1 MYGVEGKANYNEMEK
16 KVESLKQLAAPFYDI
31 GEAKYSFNEI
41 DKAME
46 TVKALNFPILMNQE
60 SAHHFNE
67 ISKVLSKYPVHCRTL
82 ILFLFQHAET
92 LKDLIGPVYLSED
105 VSHKFSVVPPR
116 VEAPRWK
123 NKPER
128 FE

>member
-1 MYGVEGKANYNEMEK
+1 MITVYGVEGKANYNEMEK

-41 DKAME
+41 DKAMD

-67 ISKVLSKYPVHCRTL
+67 IAKLCIFLLPFCLTWLPTIYIYTRIIQVHQTHFNVR
-82 ILFLFQHAET
+82 
-92 LKDLIGPVYLSED
+92 
-105 VSHKFSVVPPR
+105 
-116 VEAPRWK
+116 
-123 NKPER
+123 
-128 FE
+128 

>member
-1 MYGVEGKANYNEMEK
+1 MGRTRSTAAARSPRPSTGSRLWHIQVTEKEILLAIHLMITVYGVEGKANYNEMEK

-41 DKAME
+41 DKALD

-67 ISKVLSKYPVHCRTL
+67 IAKV
-82 ILFLFQHAET
+82 
-92 LKDLIGPVYLSED
+92 
-105 VSHKFSVVPPR
+105 
-116 VEAPRWK
+116 
-123 NKPER
+123 
-128 FE
+128 

>member
-1 MYGVEGKANYNEMEK
+1 MGKKFYHQFNFIIAVYGVEGKANYNEMEK

-41 DKAME
+41 DKALD

-67 ISKVLSKYPVHCRTL
+67 ISKV
-82 ILFLFQHAET
+82 
-92 LKDLIGPVYLSED
+92 
-105 VSHKFSVVPPR
+105 
-116 VEAPRWK
+116 
-123 NKPER
+123 
-128 FE
+128 